1 MWLMLQQPTPKDY
14 ILATGK
20 THSVREFL
28 ELAFQH
34 VGLNWQEYY
43 RHDPRF
49 QRPVEPENLR
59 GDASRA
65 MVELG
70 WKPKISLAQLA
81 AMMVDHDLHRL
92 KHSMRQE

>member
-1 MWLMLQQPTPKDY
+1 MLQQPTPKDY

-34 VGLNWQEYY
+34 VGLDWKTYY

-65 MVELG
+65 STELG
-70 WKPKISLAQLA
+70 WKPKTSLAQLA
-81 AMMVDHDLHRL
+81 AMMVDHDLSRL
-92 KHSMRQE
+92 EQSMLEK